1 MTAAG
6 IIAAALFYA
15 LIGLAAL
22 LRPGRL
28 LEGFGI
34 VVETSDSRNEI
45 RAVYGGFPLAV
56 AGLLAFCLTET
67 PLAGGI
73 LVALALASAG
83 MAAGRL
89 VSALVDRQL
98 GRYPAIFTVLEL
110 IVAGMIAG
118 GIQP

>member
-22 LRPGRL
+22 LRPERL

-34 VVETSDSRNEI
+34 LAESPDSRNEI

-56 AGLLAFCLTET
+56 AGLLAFCVTGT
-67 PLAGGI
+67 PFANGI
-73 LVALALASAG
+73 LLALALASAG
-83 MAAGRL
+83 MAAGRF
-89 VSALVDRQL
+89 VSAVIDRQL
-98 GRYPAIFTVLEL
+98 GRYPAIFTALEL
-110 IVAGMIAG
+110 IVAGLIAG

>member
-15 LIGLAAL
+15 AIGLAAL
-22 LRPGRL
+22 LRPERL

-34 VVETSDSRNEI
+34 LAETSDGRNEI
-45 RAVYGGFPLAV
+45 RAVYGGFPLTV
-56 AGLLAFCLTET
+56 AGLLAFCLTGT

-73 LVALALASAG
+73 LLALALASAG

-89 VSALVDRQL
+89 FSAVIDRRL

-110 IVAGMIAG
+110 IVAGLIAG
-118 GIQP
+118 SIQP

>member
-1 MTAAG
+1 MTGAG

-22 LRPGRL
+22 LRPDSL

-34 VVETSDSRNEI
+34 FAATPDSRNEI
-45 RAVYGGFPLAV
+45 RAVYGGLPLAV
-56 AGLLAFCLTET
+56 AGLLTFSMTGT

-73 LVALALASAG
+73 LAALALVSAG

-89 VSALVDRQL
+89 VSAVIDWRL
-98 GRYPAIFTVLEL
+98 GRYPAIFMVLEL
-110 IVAGMIAG
+110 IVAGLIVAA
-118 GIQP
+118 I